1 MTTDQMII
9 FALIVLA
16 IGLFILDK
24 WRYDIVAL
32 FILFLSVISGVV
44 PANDAF
50 TGFSDPVVVTV
61 ACILIISAA
70 ISRSGFVDIAIK
82 LLSRFIDKPKLQIT
96 LLVTMVISVSA
107 FMNNVGALA
116 LFLPVALTFAKKADR
131 KPSELLMPLSFGSL
145 LGGLIT
151 LIGTPPNLLISRVRE
166 DIVGTPY
173 EMFDFA
179 PVGLCICAV
188 GILYL
193 SWGWRLLPKD
203 RLGRPVPEDRFS
215 IEDYVSEILV
225 STESAIVGK
234 TVREIETSIEGDF
247 TIFGM
252 VRGSLHRHVIS
263 ARTVIMSGDVLLVK
277 SDPID
282 LKKLVDT
289 AKVEL
294 VGSEDLENISM
305 TSEEIGI
312 VEAVIT
318 ADSELIQSTPKQLS
332 LRSRYSVNLL
342 AVRHVGKSGIF
353 NPQKRLS
360 NTKFRQG
367 DVIVLQGNLDAMPV
381 TLAELGCLPL
391 AERNLQLGQPKRA
404 IIPALILLLAVAATV
419 LEIVPISI
427 AFLGGVIA
435 VAVLKLLK
443 LHELYDAIDWPVIM
457 LLGAMIPVTEA
468 LRTTGGTE
476 LIADAIAAV
485 SLNLSPPAILATVLV
500 STMLITPFLNNAAT
514 VLVMAPIAA
523 LLATK
528 LNLNVDP
535 FLMAVAVGASCDFLT
550 PIGHQSNTLV
560 MGPGGYKFG
569 DYARMGLPLSALI
582 VIVGVPVIMF
592 VWPLGG

>member
-32 FILFLSVISGVV
+32 FVLFLSVIFGVV

-50 TGFSDPVVVTV
+50 VGFSDPVVITV

-70 ISRSGFVDIAIK
+70 ISRSGFVDVAIK
-82 LLSRFIDKPKLQIT
+82 LLSKFIDKPQLQIT
-96 LLVTMVISVSA
+96 ILVTMVVALSA

-116 LFLPVALTFAKKADR
+116 LFLPVALTFAKKANR

-166 DIVGTPY
+166 DITG
-173 EMFDFA
+173 ESFQMFDFA

-188 GILYL
+188 GIAYL

-203 RLGRPVPEDRFS
+203 RLGQPAPEDRFS

-225 STESAIVGK
+225 STESTIIGK
-234 TVREIETSIEGDF
+234 TVREVETGIEGDF

-252 VRGSLHRHVIS
+252 IRGTLQRHVIS
-263 ARTVIMSGDVLLVK
+263 ARTIIRAGDVLLVK

-294 VGSEDLENISM
+294 VGSEDLGDISM

-318 ADSELIQSTPKQLS
+318 ADSELIQATPKQLS
-332 LRSRYSVNLL
+332 LRSRYGVNLL
-342 AVRHVGKSGIF
+342 AVRQAGKSSVF
-353 NPQKRLS
+353 NPQRRLS
-360 NTKFRQG
+360 STKFRQG
-367 DVIVLQGNLDAMPV
+367 DVIVLQGNLDSMPV

-404 IIPALILLLAVAATV
+404 IIPALILITAVALTV
-419 LEIVPISI
+419 LDIMPISI

-435 VAVLKLLK
+435 VAVLKILK
-443 LHELYDAIDWPVIM
+443 LHELYDAIDWPVII

-476 LIADAIAAV
+476 LIADAIAAI
-485 SLNLSPPAILATVLV
+485 SMNLSPPAILATVLV

-569 DYARMGLPLSALI
+569 DYARMGMPLSALI
-582 VIVGVPVIMF
+582 VIVGVPIIMI